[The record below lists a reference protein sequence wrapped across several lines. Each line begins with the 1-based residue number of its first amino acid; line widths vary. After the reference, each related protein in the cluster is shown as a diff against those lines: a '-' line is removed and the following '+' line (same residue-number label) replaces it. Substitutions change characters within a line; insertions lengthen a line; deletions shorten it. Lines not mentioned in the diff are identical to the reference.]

1 MNNRMIVFPIIAMSL
16 ILTACAGTSTKGQ
29 QKSGDEFAEELSEA
43 AADMSEAVSDLWE
56 NSKEEVDE
64 KESEYGEDEGF
75 SLNSSSDKHIQ
86 YVDKYVGMNA
96 ASVGYTSLGGDRM
109 ERIGDGLLEITY
121 VTEDGSYVGPEDED
135 ALKEYVVVAQSIE
148 PNAEVR
154 LEFEKDSNGEEY
166 SSLIDHQT
174 YDKIDLLVKKVGESD
189 PNVTLTEIQPS
200 PDKYTYYIQDYVG
213 KNVLSIGYESLGGDF
228 RDEYGNGSIELK
240 LVSDDGSYIDV
251 SDDDLLKQ
259 YVVTDQNVA
268 PNSELTY
275 VYSKDSSGNE
285 YSNLIASQNYDS
297 VTLKVKKVTGGSV
310 ASAKEKKAD
319 DKAEEKKS
327 EEADRTEKEVE
338 AADSKAAKKVEEAVS
353 KAAKEV
359 EAAASKAA
367 KEVETAVGK
376 SSGSETSGTGGG
388 YETIYNTYS
397 QKIKDKAGEYK
408 SAAAGQSIDKK
419 AEISSAKIEEMAE
432 ICNKGVQEMADYG
445 LKNGNMGDY
454 TEWGE
459 KLYEVY
465 YEQSEVIWDEYMDG
479 LF

>member
-29 QKSGDEFAEELSEA
+29 QKSGDKFAEELSEA

-56 NSKEEVDE
+56 NSKEEAEE
-64 KESEYGEDEGF
+64 KESEYEGF

-135 ALKEYVVVAQSIE
+135 DLKEYVVVAQSIE
-148 PNAEVR
+148 PNTEVR

-200 PDKYTYYIQDYVG
+200 PDKYTHYIQDYVG
-213 KNVLSIGYESLGGDF
+213 KNVLSIGYVSLGGDF
-228 RDEYGNGSIELK
+228 RDEYGNGNIELK
-240 LVSDDGSYIDV
+240 LVSEDGSYIDF
-251 SDDDLLKQ
+251 SDKDLLKQ

-268 PNSELTY
+268 PNSELTF

-285 YSNLIASQNYDS
+285 YSNLIDSQNYDS
-297 VTLKVKKVTGGSV
+297 VTLKVKKITGGSA
-310 ASAKEKKAD
+310 ASTKEKKAD

-327 EEADRTEKEVE
+327 EEADKTEKEVE
-338 AADSKAAKKVEEAVS
+338 AADSKAAKEVEEA
-353 KAAKEV
+353 AG
-359 EAAASKAA
+359 KAA

-376 SSGSETSGTGGG
+376 SPGSETSGTGGG

-408 SAAAGQSIDKK
+408 TAAAGQSIDKK